1 MNIELLKTKIL
12 KKSDYQIVQNYDK
25 INLYDNVILYSIGNG
40 KFRIVD
46 LNILLSYP
54 VIYDTYQEDT
64 LSENISV
71 IVCPLSLRSII
82 LKGILK
88 INSYDNTLIILE
100 DNDNNIIPINMK
112 HKIDSEY
119 IIHPNKRFDVK
130 IMKLKN
136 ALMYSSDATF
146 IVPNDEIVIDYII
159 KKDYYE
165 NFKDL
170 DNNVMTSKYHPKTL
184 CYLIYFKDENIK
196 KTGII
201 LGKDIKKREPSGYNL
216 DKSGLTEYLNKRHE
230 KIMEKNIFIMPILLY
245 VAIKEYEDLY
255 MIKIKEY

>member
-88 INSYDNTLIILE
+88 INSYDNTLLIL
-100 DNDNNIIPINMK
+100 
-112 HKIDSEY
+112 
-119 IIHPNKRFDVK
+119 
-130 IMKLKN
+130 
-136 ALMYSSDATF
+136 
-146 IVPNDEIVIDYII
+146 
-159 KKDYYE
+159 
-165 NFKDL
+165 
-170 DNNVMTSKYHPKTL
+170 
-184 CYLIYFKDENIK
+184 
-196 KTGII
+196 
-201 LGKDIKKREPSGYNL
+201 
-216 DKSGLTEYLNKRHE
+216 
-230 KIMEKNIFIMPILLY
+230 
-245 VAIKEYEDLY
+245 
-255 MIKIKEY
+255 